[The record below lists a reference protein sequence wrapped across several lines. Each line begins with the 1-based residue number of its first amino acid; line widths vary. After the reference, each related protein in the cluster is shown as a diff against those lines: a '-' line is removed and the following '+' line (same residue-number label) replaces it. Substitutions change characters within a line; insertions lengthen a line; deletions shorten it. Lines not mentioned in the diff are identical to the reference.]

1 MDGAAAVSEICKRKV
16 WARQKRPV
24 HKGKVTG
31 VYFGPLFPTVVLLE
45 LWLRRRLEQKLVW
58 NDYFLLFLDTLF
70 GGLFCIKTVLNTY
83 RRLTSFSKAD
93 AKGVCQRFGD
103 KASLLELMRFWD
115 LILRKN
121 STQKCL

>member
-1 MDGAAAVSEICKRKV
+1 MDGAAAAAVSEICKRKV

-70 GGLFCIKTVLNTY
+70 GGLFCIETFRLYYTSNTSTKY
-83 RRLTSFSKAD
+83 VQK
-93 AKGVCQRFGD
+93 V
-103 KASLLELMRFWD
+103 D
-115 LILRKN
+115 LIFQGRCKRGV
-121 STQKCL
+121 STLW